1 MKRKTCRQDNKNAFT
16 LVELLV
22 VIAIIGVLVALL
34 LPAVQ
39 AAREAA
45 RRADCQNRLRQAA
58 LACHNHLDARRHLP
72 SASLAGKIGAYY
84 LDVPAISWIAQVLPY
99 MEDEKV
105 RDLVDEN
112 NRWQDPENDK
122 AESTPL
128 PQFHCPSTGTLLGC
142 FEDQP
147 LGGTLLIEGS
157 KLRAHYIGIM
167 GAKGTC
173 TPATTFPES
182 TYSMIRCDSSY
193 PATAGGV
200 ASNGLIFMHSKVRA
214 RDITDGTSKTML
226 LGELSWLEAGGTRTW
241 IVGLSHNESSHMY
254 NSKNIAYPMRTY
266 SSASP
271 NVTND
276 TSLGSNHPGGA
287 FVAMGDGSVH
297 FVSEEISIKVLCTL
311 ASRSSGEPS
320 NQPLFQ

>member
-1 MKRKTCRQDNKNAFT
+1 MRTRQFGFT

-58 LACHNHLDARRHLP
+58 LACQNHLDARRHFP
-72 SASLAGKIGAYY
+72 SASLDGKIGAHWR
-84 LDVPAISWIAQVLPY
+84 DIPAISWIAQVLPY

-112 NRWQDPENDK
+112 HRWQDPENDK

-142 FEDQP
+142 YEDQP
-147 LGGTLLIEGS
+147 AGGTLLIEGS
-157 KLRAHYIGIM
+157 KLRAHYVGIM
-167 GAKGTC
+167 GAKGSC
-173 TPATTFPES
+173 VAASTFPES
-182 TYSMIRCDSSY
+182 TYTMIRCDANF
-193 PATAGGV
+193 PQTAGGV
-200 ASNGLIFMHSKVRA
+200 ASNGLMFAHSKVRS
-214 RDITDGTSKTML
+214 REVTDGTSKTMMI
-226 LGELSWLEAGGTRTW
+226 GELSWLEAGGTRTW
-241 IVGLSHNESSHMY
+241 LVGLSNAGSNHMY

-266 SSASP
+266 SSNSP

-297 FVSEEISIKVLCTL
+297 FVNEEISVKVLSIF
-311 ASRSSGEPS
+311 ASRSSGDSS